1 MLKEAERPATP
12 EARYRGLLLIWVMQ
26 LGSLAIFF
34 ALTRL
39 VAVSPRATGG
49 GGDFTRWLFGLL
61 AGMALALS
69 FVIKFRL
76 LRRAV
81 AEQRPDY
88 VTTAHV
94 LAYALCEAP
103 ALLALVEYLVSGV
116 PNYLLFMLAAV
127 GLLLHFPRRSYLY
140 AASAGGAAQ
149 EVKSTLR

>member
-1 MLKEAERPATP
+1 MLKEAERQATP

-34 ALTRL
+34 AVTRL

-49 GGDFTRWLFGLL
+49 SDFTRWLYGLL
-61 AGMALALS
+61 AGMTLTLS
-69 FVIKFRL
+69 FVLKFRL

-81 AEQRPDY
+81 AEQRLDY

-140 AASAGGAAQ
+140 AASAGGVAQ

>member
-1 MLKEAERPATP
+1 MLKEAERQATP
-12 EARYRGLLLIWVMQ
+12 EARYRGLLLIWTMQ
-26 LGSLAIFF
+26 LVSLAVLF

-39 VAVSPRATGG
+39 VAVQPSATGG
-49 GGDFTRWLFGLL
+49 GDLTRWLLGLV

-88 VTTAHV
+88 VTTAYV

-103 ALLALVEYLVSGV
+103 ALVALVEYLVSGV